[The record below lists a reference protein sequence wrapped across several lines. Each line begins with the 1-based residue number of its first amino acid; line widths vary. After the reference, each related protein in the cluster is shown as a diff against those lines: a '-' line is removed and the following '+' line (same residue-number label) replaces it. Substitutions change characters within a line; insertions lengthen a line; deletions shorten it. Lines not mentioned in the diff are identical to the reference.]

1 MTYAFIGAMRTLPF
15 GTRECK
21 RGGGEGVS
29 PFKQGS
35 WRKLMFC
42 LQGLRSATVHRLS
55 GKQHRGTAAGGK
67 GVSSCSCRNSQKSSG
82 G

>member
-1 MTYAFIGAMRTLPF
+1 
-15 GTRECK
+15 
-21 RGGGEGVS
+21 
-29 PFKQGS
+29 
-35 WRKLMFC
+35 MFC

-82 G
+82 GWCCGAMFAHCSHSVSRKVTFLREQSFLLLSGSFMP